1 MSEPTSEFAE
11 LMQRIQAGSQD
22 AAWELLEKYG
32 PHVQR
37 FVRRSL
43 NPQMRSKFDSVDF
56 MQVVWASFFR
66 EPERIRRLDSP
77 QQLVGYLAAMARNKV
92 GTEVRRGM
100 LTGKRDLR
108 REVSIDEPRESPHEG
123 LTARDPTPSSVA
135 MARERWTQLVDDQPE
150 GVRKIVEMRFMGAT
164 FDEIAEELHIH
175 ERTAR
180 KAIQRLVDD
189 GESDE

>member
-100 LTGKRDLR
+100 LTSKRDLR
-108 REVSIDEPRESPHEG
+108 REVSIDEPGESPHEG

-164 FDEIAEELHIH
+164 FDEIAAELHIH

-189 GESDE
+189 GENED